1 MDPKATVAPESTPAV
16 VPVVP
21 TASTVETPV
30 NDTFSDVNWGELS
43 AESEVPEEEVTSSES
58 VDTGTVPSV
67 KAPAG
72 AAVAPP
78 VVPPVQT
85 PVPVQPVAPTTAQV
99 QQPSTPA
106 ATPPATPASPEAP
119 VDYAKQRESFLTEL
133 EQSYAMTEDEGLELL
148 KSPETVL
155 PKLAA
160 QLQLNVM
167 EQVIQQVAS
176 MLPQFMDSHVGQQK
190 TSADN
195 RKSFFEA
202 WPDLNKPEYEETLTR
217 VALAYRQANPTA
229 NKEKTI
235 KEIGAI
241 AAITLGVVPNA
252 QVAPPTNQP
261 AQPAYKPAMP
271 GGGGRAAVVPVTNE
285 FTQLANEWGDD

>member
-1 MDPKATVAPESTPAV
+1 MDPKATVAPESTV
-16 VPVVP
+16 EPVSVTP
-21 TASTVETPV
+21 TTGAVETPAD
-30 NDTFSDVNWGELS
+30 DTSSDINWGELS
-43 AESEVPEEEVTSSES
+43 TESEVPEEELSSSES
-58 VDTGTVPSV
+58 VDPVAVPPA

-85 PVPVQPVAPTTAQV
+85 PAAVQPVAPTTAPV
-99 QQPSTPA
+99 QPPSTPA
-106 ATPPATPASPEAP
+106 AAPPATPASPETP
-119 VDYAKQRESFLTEL
+119 VDFAKQRESFLTEL

-190 TSADN
+190 ASADN

-229 NKEKTI
+229 SKEKTI

-252 QVAPPTNQP
+252 QATPPVNP
-261 AQPAYKPAMP
+261 PVQPAYRPTMP

-285 FTQLANEWGDD
+285 FTQLANEWGDE